1 MNIKK
6 LIKIF
11 CFLMICIIF
20 STLFFHKEKK
30 ISTKTIVARQEEK
43 ILSKTPSLKSP
54 SSAITST
61 TRTPAFVETKTNQL
75 LMTNREKTKEIYHE
89 MMNYPDY
96 SAPIDDKKSIDHIE
110 SKFSPDVKQTLGEND
125 PSVVMVSW
133 SEKNYYSI
141 KDKVIRFYALFSKSG
156 KSINAQNIKANLNNG
171 LEVPFRPQALGEY
184 VGELGISQIKTGQY
198 MMQIDANVLGETLTS
213 ISGFKV
219 EDQYFEYKKMEKS
232 FLDSTGNLIFKHQV
246 NILKAGTYLLEG
258 MLYDSQ
264 GKIIAGAHNAVDLTQ
279 GVHSINLNFYG
290 YIFYK
295 KKMSGPFNLKNIQ
308 LAYVDENLA
317 TYGEQRV
324 ILNALTDK
332 YEWDQFN
339 SEPFNNPVIE
349 SKLNQLKD

>member
-1 MNIKK
+1 M
-6 LIKIF
+6 
-11 CFLMICIIF
+11 CIIL
-20 STLFFHKEKK
+20 STFFYHKEKK
-30 ISTKTIVARQEEK
+30 INPKLPIVMQGEKTISPPPLINSSPSIK
-43 ILSKTPSLKSP
+43 TSKTR
-54 SSAITST
+54 A
-61 TRTPAFVETKTNQL
+61 PAFVESKTDHL
-75 LMTNREKTKEIYHE
+75 LMTNREKTIEIYRE

-96 SAPIDDKKSIDHIE
+96 SSPIDYRKSIDHIE

-141 KDKVIRFYALFSKSG
+141 KDKVIRFYALFSKNG
-156 KSINAQNIKANLNNG
+156 KSINAQKIRANLNNG
-171 LEVPFRPQALGEY
+171 LEVPFRPQTPGEY
-184 VGELGISQIKTGQY
+184 VGELSISQIKTGQY
-198 MMQIDANVLGETLTS
+198 MMQIDADVLGETLTS

-232 FLDSTGNLIFKHQV
+232 FLDSNGNLVFKHKV

-258 MLYDSQ
+258 MLYDNQ
-264 GKIIAGAHNAVDLTQ
+264 GKIIAGAHNAVDLTE
-279 GVHSINLNFYG
+279 GVHFLNLNFYG

-295 KKMSGPFNLKNIQ
+295 KKISGPFNLKNIQ
-308 LAYVDENLA
+308 LAYVDDNLA
-317 TYGEQRV
+317 THGEQRV

-339 SEPFNNPVIE
+339 SEPFNNSVID